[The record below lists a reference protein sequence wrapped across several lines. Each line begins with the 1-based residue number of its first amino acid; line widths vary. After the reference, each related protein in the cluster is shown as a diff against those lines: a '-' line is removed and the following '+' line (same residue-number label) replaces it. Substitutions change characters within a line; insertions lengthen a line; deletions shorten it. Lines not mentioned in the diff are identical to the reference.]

1 VITSAEFGA
10 MSDVQAREMLPNL
23 AILARARPLDKFRL
37 VKLLQDGNEVVA
49 VTGDGTNDAPALKR
63 ADVGLAMGIS
73 GTEVAKEAS
82 KIVLLDD
89 AFSTI
94 VKAVHWGRALYEN
107 IQRFIQFQLTIN
119 VSALVI
125 AFLAPFF
132 GIRPPFTVL
141 QLLWINV
148 IMDTFASIA
157 LCSEPPRDGLM
168 QSPPKRRD
176 ESIVTGAMWQSILT
190 TSVFYVIVMMALLIM
205 MKGTP
210 DQPGF
215 LGDAGETVKWM
226 AETSGGKVEQLTSLE
241 IKQSTEGAH
250 AMFTMRQV
258 TIFFTAYVL
267 FQVWNMINCR
277 SLSSRVSGLSN
288 LAGNPNL
295 LLIATLIV
303 GFQVILVQF
312 LGALFNTEP
321 LTVLEWALIAL
332 ATSSVLIFGEVARL
346 VGGNRN
352 AHPPLGNTPT
362 V

>member
-1 VITSAEFGA
+1 
-10 MSDVQAREMLPNL
+10 
-23 AILARARPLDKFRL
+23 
-37 VKLLQDGNEVVA
+37 
-49 VTGDGTNDAPALKR
+49 
-63 ADVGLAMGIS
+63 
-73 GTEVAKEAS
+73 
-82 KIVLLDD
+82 
-89 AFSTI
+89 
-94 VKAVHWGRALYEN
+94 
-107 IQRFIQFQLTIN
+107 
-119 VSALVI
+119 
-125 AFLAPFF
+125 
-132 GIRPPFTVL
+132 
-141 QLLWINV
+141 
-148 IMDTFASIA
+148 MDTFASIA

-190 TSVFYVIVMMALLIM
+190 TSVFYVVVMMALLII

-295 LLIATLIV
+295 LLIAALIV

-346 VGGNRN
+346 VGGNRSP
-352 AHPPLGNTPT
+352 ASKQQA
-362 V
+362 